1 MVEHAGIL
9 PADGVR
15 ALTRILSVAAPTA
28 VIAVSQPLEDSSRIA
43 AASSRP
49 AESSKA
55 APSNEGVEGTLALW
69 CEELLGVE
77 HVGLDDDFFALG
89 GHSLV
94 GVRLFAKIKKVYQ
107 VDLQLAVLFEAR
119 TVRQLADLI
128 HKAQQPVAAA
138 EERIW
143 SSLVPIQSSGSH
155 VPLFFVHAV
164 GGDVLN
170 YQPLA
175 RALGTQQPF
184 YAFRSPHI
192 TRNEIIETSIEE
204 LASIYVKELRDFYP
218 QGPYLLG
225 GGSLGGI
232 IAFEMAQQLR
242 AQGAEPALVILFDT
256 SAPGSVQ
263 RVETAEKMQA
273 FWSRFRAQ
281 GVSYLMRKIALKGE
295 DVWQRVLK
303 QRQNAAGFYYRK
315 ANRDVPL
322 SLRYHQAQQAHWR
335 ALMAYKI
342 KTYPGKIALMR
353 AVERG
358 YLGMEVLGGRE
369 DPLLGWGNL
378 ALGELEIYDVPG
390 EHGNMLREPHVL
402 TVAEE
407 ISKILSKTETKVAD
421 HQPVA

>member
-1 MVEHAGIL
+1 M

-15 ALTRILSVAAPTA
+15 ALTRILSTATPRA
-28 VIAVSQPLEDSSRIA
+28 VIAVSQPLEDSSRNSA
-43 AASSRP
+43 TQSQP
-49 AESSKA
+49 TESSKA
-55 APSNEGVEGTLALW
+55 LPSNEGVEGTLALW

-128 HKAQQPVAAA
+128 HKAQQPAAAA

-143 SSLVPIQSSGSH
+143 SSLVPIQSSGSRI
-155 VPLFFVHAV
+155 PLFFVHAV

-184 YAFRSPHI
+184 YGFRSPHI

-204 LASIYVKELRDFYP
+204 LAAIYVKELRDFYP

-242 AQGAEPALVILFDT
+242 AQGAEPALLILFDT

-263 RVETAEKMQA
+263 RVQTAEKMQA

-281 GVSYLMRKIALKGE
+281 GVSYLMRKIAFKGE
-295 DVWQRVLK
+295 DVWQRLLK
-303 QRQNAAGFYYRK
+303 RRQNAAGLYYRM

-342 KTYPGKIALMR
+342 QTYPGKIALMR

-358 YLGMEVLGGRE
+358 YLGMEVLGARE

-407 ISKILSKTETKVAD
+407 ISKI
-421 HQPVA
+421 